1 MGSSLTLESELE
13 RGSTFSFDV
22 TFAVAAD
29 IDVPLSETTQQHVT
43 LEGARVLLAEDND
56 INVEVIKALLDEFH
70 LDLTHVSNGQKA
82 IDALKACTYDLVL
95 MDIQMPEVD
104 GLSATRHIRNVL
116 KLNPPIIALTA
127 NAMQQDI
134 DNCHAAGMDAHVGK
148 PVDKARLVNTLGE
161 FLARP
166 A

>member
-56 INVEVIKALLDEFH
+56 N
-70 LDLTHVSNGQKA
+70 
-82 IDALKACTYDLVL
+82 
-95 MDIQMPEVD
+95 
-104 GLSATRHIRNVL
+104 
-116 KLNPPIIALTA
+116 
-127 NAMQQDI
+127 
-134 DNCHAAGMDAHVGK
+134 
-148 PVDKARLVNTLGE
+148 
-161 FLARP
+161 
-166 A
+166 

>member
-1 MGSSLTLESELE
+1 MCPALLGKRQRDWYERKTLFTPFTQAESSIARKYGGTGLGLNISNNLLKLMGSSLTLESELE

-95 MDIQMPEVD
+95 MDIQMPV
-104 GLSATRHIRNVL
+104 GLSAT
-116 KLNPPIIALTA
+116 
-127 NAMQQDI
+127 
-134 DNCHAAGMDAHVGK
+134 
-148 PVDKARLVNTLGE
+148 DKKCA
-161 FLARP
+161 
-166 A
+166 